1 MSRTASITLVL
12 ALILSAGLALS
23 GAQDTALPSAVPP
36 EEPARPAVLTPP
48 AVPAHARRNLDSPSD
63 LVKDFAEVVAYL
75 DAGQAYFRAY
85 QKGTHSVEDNKR
97 FLAFLEAYEREY
109 AVAKKESLA
118 LRTWVMERGS
128 LDAALKP

>member
-1 MSRTASITLVL
+1 MPSPTRAAFVCAAVL
-12 ALILSAGLALS
+12 TAGLALS
-23 GAQDTALPSAVPP
+23 RAQDATMPSAVPP
-36 EEPARPAVLTPP
+36 EAPAQPVGLVPPTP
-48 AVPAHARRNLDSPSD
+48 PAHARRSLDSPSD

-97 FLAFLEAYEREY
+97 FLAFLESYEREY

>member
-23 GAQDTALPSAVPP
+23 GAQDTAMPSAVPP
-36 EEPARPAVLTPP
+36 EEPARPAALTPP
-48 AVPAHARRNLDSPSD
+48 VPPAHARRNLDSPSD

-75 DAGQAYFRAY
+75 DAGQAFFRAY

-128 LDAALKP
+128 LDAALK